1 MRYRFIVGIDPS
13 GNFNEGKGT
22 TGCCILDAETKTII
36 ETNSIS
42 ATDYLTQF
50 DYWKAVLTYIIR
62 ATLKYKNVGVVVE
75 DFLLY
80 KTKAE
85 NQINSKMETPK
96 LIGVLEYFCTE
107 REIPIILQPAHAV
120 KNRWN
125 NEILIHKGFMSPYK
139 GRLKTHSGK
148 LVDRHAIDA
157 IRHAVHY
164 ATFKNK

>member
-1 MRYRFIVGIDPS
+1 MRYQYIVAIDPS

-22 TGCCILDAETKTII
+22 TGCCILEANTKTII
-36 ETNSIS
+36 ETKSIS
-42 ATDYLTQF
+42 ATKFITQF
-50 DYWKAVLTYIIR
+50 DYWRAVLSYIIK
-62 ATLKYKNVGVVVE
+62 ASLKYKSVGVVVE

-107 REIPIILQPAHAV
+107 REIPIILQPAHMV

-125 NEILIHKGFMSPYK
+125 NDILIHKGFIQPFKK
-139 GRLKTHSGK
+139 GFITHSNK

-157 IRHAVHY
+157 IRHAIHF